1 MALGLQQTPLAFCE
15 ETMAW
20 GQTSTQLLRGGF
32 AWWLEIRYPNSLGN
46 LIADGIWIPPLFSLN
61 FWDCHNAERL
71 GGTEI
76 LFDFQSHTKGC
87 FICFMSLP
95 SFLLPSLSSFLLSTL
110 ISFLPVLC
118 LRFFKEYQTR
128 LELWTVLSPVH
139 RVANKQNMFR

>member
-1 MALGLQQTPLAFCE
+1 MGSEYT
-15 ETMAW
+15 
-20 GQTSTQLLRGGF
+20 
-32 AWWLEIRYPNSLGN
+32 
-46 LIADGIWIPPLFSLN
+46 PLFSLN

-76 LFDFQSHTKGC
+76 LFDFQSHTRC

-118 LRFFKEYQTR
+118 LRFFKEYQLQVR
-128 LELWTVLSPVH
+128 TVNSPFPNYYVLQI
-139 RVANKQNMFR
+139 NKICSDSEEQYEKT